1 VEVAE
6 HSGSL
11 RVILAAIAGNVAI
24 AISKFIAAL
33 ITGSAAMYSEA
44 IHSTVDTGNEL
55 LLLLGMRRADRPA
68 DAEHPFG
75 YGLQLYF
82 WVFVVAV
89 MIFGLGALVAFYE
102 GVEKI
107 LHPEPARFVVV
118 NYIVLGASLI
128 FEAGSWFVAFREF
141 RQQRGRL
148 GWLEAVRRSKDPTV
162 FTVLFE
168 DSAALIGLVIALT
181 GILLAQILDMPRLDG
196 VASLGIAAVLAA
208 TAAFLALES
217 QSLLTGEA
225 VYPEVRAEIERIAKG
240 ALGVVGINQVLT
252 MHFGPHEVLAAL
264 SLDFDDKRSAADV
277 EAAVVRIERE
287 IKASFPEV
295 TRVFVEAKDRSAA
308 ENEEAP

>member
-1 VEVAE
+1 MAE

-11 RVILAAIAGNVAI
+11 RVIIAAIAGNVAI
-24 AISKFIAAL
+24 AACKFVAAL
-33 ITGSAAMYSEA
+33 VTGSAAMYSEA

-55 LLLLGMRRADRPA
+55 LLLLGMRRAGKPA
-68 DAEHPFG
+68 DSEHPFG

-89 MIFGLGALVAFYE
+89 MIFGLGALAAFYE

-107 LHPEPARFVVV
+107 LHAEPARHVFV
-118 NYIVLGASLI
+118 NYIVLAASI
-128 FEAGSWFVAFREF
+128 VFEAGSWFVAFREF
-141 RQQRGRL
+141 RHQRGRL

-181 GILLAQILDMPRLDG
+181 GILLADILEMPRLDG
-196 VASLGIAAVLAA
+196 VASLGIAVVLAV
-208 TAAFLALES
+208 TAAFLAHES

-225 VYPEVRAEIERIAKG
+225 VQPEVRAEIERIAKTG
-240 ALGVVGINQVLT
+240 SGVVAINQVLT

-264 SLDFDDKRSAADV
+264 SLDFDDRRSAADV
-277 EAAVVRIERE
+277 EAAVAGIERA
-287 IKASFPEV
+287 IKTAFPEV
-295 TRVFVEAKDRSAA
+295 TRVFVEAKDRSASGQTTT
-308 ENEEAP
+308 PM

>member
-1 VEVAE
+1 MAE

-11 RVILAAIAGNVAI
+11 RVIIAAIAGNVAI
-24 AISKFIAAL
+24 AICKFGAAL
-33 ITGSAAMYSEA
+33 VTGSAAMYSEA

-55 LLLLGMRRADRPA
+55 LLLFGMRRADKPP

-107 LHPEPARFVVV
+107 LHAEPARYVVV
-118 NYIVLGASLI
+118 NYIVLGASI
-128 FEAGSWFVAFREF
+128 VFEAGSWFVAFREF
-141 RQQRGRL
+141 RHQRGRR

-168 DSAALIGLVIALT
+168 DSAALIGLVIALI
-181 GILLAQILDMPRLDG
+181 GIALAEILEMPRLDG
-196 VASLGIAAVLAA
+196 IASLGIGVVLAA
-208 TAAFLALES
+208 TAGFLAYES

-225 VYPEVRAEIERIAKG
+225 VHPEVRAEIERIAKT
-240 ALGVVGINQVLT
+240 APASAIRL
-252 MHFGPHEVLAAL
+252 
-264 SLDFDDKRSAADV
+264 RSA
-277 EAAVVRIERE
+277 
-287 IKASFPEV
+287 
-295 TRVFVEAKDRSAA
+295 SAIA
-308 ENEEAP
+308 

>member
-1 VEVAE
+1 MMAE

-11 RVILAAIAGNVAI
+11 RVIIAAIAGNVAI
-24 AISKFIAAL
+24 AICKFGAAL
-33 ITGSAAMYSEA
+33 VTGSAAMYSEA

-55 LLLLGMRRADRPA
+55 LLLFGMRRADNPP

-107 LHPEPARFVVV
+107 LHAEPARYVVV
-118 NYIVLGASLI
+118 NYIVLGASI
-128 FEAGSWFVAFREF
+128 VFEAGSWFVAFREF
-141 RQQRGRL
+141 RHQRGRL

-168 DSAALIGLVIALT
+168 DSAALIGLVIALI
-181 GILLAQILDMPRLDG
+181 GIALAEILEMPRLDG
-196 VASLGIAAVLAA
+196 IASLGIGAVLAA
-208 TAAFLALES
+208 TAAFLAYES

-225 VYPEVRAEIERIAKG
+225 VHPEVRAEIERIAKM
-240 ALGVVGINQVLT
+240 APGVIGTNQVLT

-264 SLDFDDKRSAADV
+264 SLDFDDRRSAGDV
-277 EAAVVRIERE
+277 EAAVSRIERE
-287 IKASFPEV
+287 IKATFPEV
-295 TRVFVEAKDRSAA
+295 TRVFVEAKDR
-308 ENEEAP
+308 NAPSQTETPV

>member
-1 VEVAE
+1 MAE

-11 RVILAAIAGNVAI
+11 RVIIAAIAGNVAI
-24 AISKFIAAL
+24 AICKFGAAL
-33 ITGSAAMYSEA
+33 VTGSAAMYSE
-44 IHSTVDTGNEL
+44 L
-55 LLLLGMRRADRPA
+55 LLLFGMRRADKPP

-107 LHPEPARFVVV
+107 LHAEPARYVVV
-118 NYIVLGASLI
+118 NYIILGASI
-128 FEAGSWFVAFREF
+128 VFEAGSWFVAFREF
-141 RQQRGRL
+141 RHQRGRL

-168 DSAALIGLVIALT
+168 DSAALIGLVIALIGLVIALI
-181 GILLAQILDMPRLDG
+181 GIALAEKLEMPRLDG
-196 VASLGIAAVLAA
+196 IASLGIGVVLAT
-208 TAAFLALES
+208 TAAFLAYES

-225 VYPEVRAEIERIAKG
+225 VHPEVRAEIERIAKM
-240 ALGVVGINQVLT
+240 APGVVGTNQVLT

-264 SLDFDDKRSAADV
+264 SLDFDDRRSAADV
-277 EAAVVRIERE
+277 EAAVSRIERE
-287 IKASFPEV
+287 IKAAFPEV
-295 TRVFVEAKDRSAA
+295 TRVFVEAKDR
-308 ENEEAP
+308 NAPSQTETPV